1 MMHTA
6 GTLIMGVLNVTPDS
20 FSDGGRWASTD
31 AAIAHGVELAEQG
44 AHIVDVGGESTRPG
58 AERVPV
64 PAELGRVL
72 PVVRELAARGIR
84 VSIDTMNSET
94 AMAAV
99 DAGAQIVND
108 VSGGLADPAM
118 PPLVGERDV
127 DYVVMHWRGH
137 SRTMND
143 LARYTDAAREVREEL
158 FRRVDAL
165 ESQGVAPG
173 RIIVDPGLGFAKDSE
188 HNWEVL
194 RHLRDFEAAGLP
206 VLLGASR
213 KRFLGDLMPAGST
226 PQDRD
231 LPSAVVA
238 ALAARDGVWGVRVH
252 DVVSTR
258 VALEVV
264 RSWIG
269 DRRAAGD
276 GDDTGGA
283 EAGTESAAEPAARGE
298 QADDARPSDAATRMD
313 R

>member
-1 MMHTA
+1 
-6 GTLIMGVLNVTPDS
+6 MGVLNVTPDS

-31 AAIAHGVELAEQG
+31 AAIAHGLELARQG
-44 AHIVDVGGESTRPG
+44 ADIVDVGGESTRPG

-72 PVVRELAARGIR
+72 PVVRELAAGGIR

-94 AMAAV
+94 AAAAL

-118 PPLVGERDV
+118 APLVAERDV
-127 DYVVMHWRGH
+127 DYVAMHWRGH

-143 LARYTDAAREVREEL
+143 LASYTDAASEIRDEL
-158 FRRVDAL
+158 FRRVDEL
-165 ESQGVAPG
+165 ERQGVAPR
-173 RIIVDPGLGFAKDSE
+173 RIIVDPGLGFAKNSE
-188 HNWEVL
+188 HNWDVL
-194 RHLRDFEAAGLP
+194 RHLREFESAGLP

-213 KRFLGDLMPAGST
+213 KRFLADLMWDGAT

-231 LPSAVVA
+231 LPSAVIA

-258 VALEVV
+258 IALDVV
-264 RSWIG
+264 RSWSG
-269 DRRAAGD
+269 
-276 GDDTGGA
+276 
-283 EAGTESAAEPAARGE
+283 S
-298 QADDARPSDAATRMD
+298 ADDDRMEP
-313 R
+313 

>member
-1 MMHTA
+1 
-6 GTLIMGVLNVTPDS
+6 MGVLNVTPDS

-31 AAIAHGVELAEQG
+31 AAIAHGIELAEQG

-64 PAELGRVL
+64 PAELRRVL
-72 PVVRELAARGIR
+72 PVVRELAGRGIR

-94 AMAAV
+94 ARAAV
-99 DAGAQIVND
+99 DAGALIVND
-108 VSGGLADPAM
+108 VSGGLADPGMGAF
-118 PPLVGERDV
+118 VAERGV
-127 DYVVMHWRGH
+127 EYVVMHWRGH

-143 LARYTDAAREVREEL
+143 LASYTDAAREIRDEL

-165 ESQGVAPG
+165 EAQGVQHA
-173 RIIVDPGLGFAKDSE
+173 RIIVDPGLGFAKDSG
-188 HNWEVL
+188 HNWDVL
-194 RHLRDFEAAGLP
+194 RHLSEFEAAGLP
-206 VLLGASR
+206 VLVGASR
-213 KRFLGDLMPAGST
+213 KRFLGDLMSDSAT

-258 VALEVV
+258 IALEVV
-264 RSWIG
+264 RSWVGSAQAPADPEGFG
-269 DRRAAGD
+269 DVDGSRAD
-276 GDDTGGA
+276 GFGVTSSGA
-283 EAGTESAAEPAARGE
+283 TS
-298 QADDARPSDAATRMD
+298 SDVPGKRD

>member
-1 MMHTA
+1 
-6 GTLIMGVLNVTPDS
+6 MGVLNVTPDS

-31 AAIAHGVELAEQG
+31 AAIAHGLELAQQG
-44 AHIVDVGGESTRPG
+44 ADIVDVGGESTRPG

-72 PVVRELAARGIR
+72 PVVRELAAAGIR

-94 AMAAV
+94 AAAAL

-118 PPLVGERDV
+118 GALVAERDV
-127 DYVVMHWRGH
+127 DYVAMHWRGH

-143 LARYTDAAREVREEL
+143 LASYTDAAREIREEL
-158 FRRVDAL
+158 FRRVDEL
-165 ESQGVAPG
+165 ERQGVAPR
-173 RIIVDPGLGFAKDSE
+173 RIIVDPGLGFAKNSE
-188 HNWEVL
+188 HNWDVL
-194 RHLRDFEAAGLP
+194 RHLREFESAGLP

-213 KRFLGDLMPAGST
+213 KRFLADLMWDGAT

-231 LPSAVVA
+231 LPSAVIA

-258 VALEVV
+258 IALDVV
-264 RSWIG
+264 RTWSG
-269 DRRAAGD
+269 SADNDRM
-276 GDDTGGA
+276 
-283 EAGTESAAEPAARGE
+283 EP
-298 QADDARPSDAATRMD
+298 
-313 R
+313 

>member
-1 MMHTA
+1 
-6 GTLIMGVLNVTPDS
+6 MGVLNVTPDS

-31 AAIAHGVELAEQG
+31 AAIAHGIELAEQG

-94 AMAAV
+94 ARAAV

-108 VSGGLADPAM
+108 VSGGLADAAM
-118 PPLVGERDV
+118 GPFVAERGV

-137 SRTMND
+137 STVMND
-143 LARYTDAAREVREEL
+143 LARYTDAAREIREEL

-165 ESQGVAPG
+165 EAQGVAPE
-173 RIIVDPGLGFAKDSE
+173 RIIVDPGLGFAKTAE
-188 HNWEVL
+188 HNWDVL
-194 RHLRDFEAAGLP
+194 RHLAEFEQAGLP

-213 KRFLGDLMPAGST
+213 KRFLGELMEPGAT

-238 ALAARDGVWGVRVH
+238 AFAARDGVWGVRVH

-258 VALEVV
+258 IALEVA
-264 RSWIG
+264 
-269 DRRAAGD
+269 RRWL
-276 GDDTGGA
+276 GA
-283 EAGTESAAEPAARGE
+283 QGPGVQGSGVQGPGAQGSGSQVGVLHGE
-298 QADDARPSDAATRMD
+298 EQKS
-313 R
+313 

>member
-1 MMHTA
+1 
-6 GTLIMGVLNVTPDS
+6 MGVLNVTPDS

-44 AHIVDVGGESTRPG
+44 ADVVDVGGESTRPG

-94 AMAAV
+94 ARAAV

-108 VSGGLADPAM
+108 VSGGLADAAM
-118 PPLVGERDV
+118 GPFMASSGA

-137 SRTMND
+137 SRSMNQ
-143 LARYTDAAREVREEL
+143 LASYTDAAREIREEL
-158 FRRVDAL
+158 FRRVDDLQA
-165 ESQGVAPG
+165 QGVAHD
-173 RIIVDPGLGFAKDSE
+173 RIIVDPGLGFAKNAD
-188 HNWEVL
+188 HNWDVL
-194 RHLRDFEAAGLP
+194 RHLRDFETAGLP

-213 KRFLGDLMPAGST
+213 KRFLGELMPEGAS

-231 LPSAVVA
+231 LPSAVIA

-258 VALEVV
+258 IALEVV
-264 RSWIG
+264 RSWLG
-269 DRRAAGD
+269 EPPACD
-276 GDDTGGA
+276 GPTDGKM
-283 EAGTESAAEPAARGE
+283 ES
-298 QADDARPSDAATRMD
+298 
-313 R
+313 

>member
-1 MMHTA
+1 MTQ
-6 GTLIMGVLNVTPDS
+6 IMGVLNVTPDS

-44 AHIVDVGGESTRPG
+44 ADIVDVGGESTRPG

-72 PVVRELAARGIR
+72 PVVRELAAQGIR

-94 AMAAV
+94 ARAAV

-108 VSGGLADPAM
+108 VSGGLADAAM
-118 PPLVGERDV
+118 GPFVASSGV

-137 SRTMND
+137 SRSMNQ
-143 LARYTDAAREVREEL
+143 LASYTDAAREIREEL
-158 FRRVDAL
+158 FRRVDDLQA
-165 ESQGVAPG
+165 QGVAHD
-173 RIIVDPGLGFAKDSE
+173 RIIDPGLGFAKNAD
-188 HNWEVL
+188 HNWDVL
-194 RHLRDFEAAGLP
+194 RHLRDFETAGLP

-213 KRFLGDLMPAGST
+213 KRFLGELMPEGAS

-231 LPSAVVA
+231 LPSAVIA

-258 VALEVV
+258 IALEVV
-264 RSWIG
+264 RSWLG
-269 DRRAAGD
+269 
-276 GDDTGGA
+276 
-283 EAGTESAAEPAARGE
+283 EPPAANG
-298 QADDARPSDAATRMD
+298 ATDGKMES
-313 R
+313 

>member
-1 MMHTA
+1 
-6 GTLIMGVLNVTPDS
+6 MGVLNVTPDS

-31 AAIAHGVELAEQG
+31 AAIAHGLELAAQG

-64 PAELGRVL
+64 PAELERVL
-72 PVVRELAARGIR
+72 PVVRELAGRGIR

-94 AMAAV
+94 ARAAV
-99 DAGAQIVND
+99 DAGAQLVND

-118 PPLVGERDV
+118 GPLVADRGV

-143 LARYTDAAREVREEL
+143 LAHYTDAAREIREEL

-165 ESQGVAPG
+165 EADGVAPE
-173 RIIVDPGLGFAKDSE
+173 RIIVDPGLGFAKTSD
-188 HNWEVL
+188 HNWDVL
-194 RHLRDFEAAGLP
+194 RHLRDFETAGLP

-213 KRFLGDLMPAGST
+213 KRFLSDLMWDGAT

-238 ALAARDGVWGVRVH
+238 ALAAREGVWGVRVH

-258 VALEVV
+258 IALDVV
-264 RSWIG
+264 RHWDGGS
-269 DRRAAGD
+269 AAM
-276 GDDTGGA
+276 
-283 EAGTESAAEPAARGE
+283 GTESGRGI
-298 QADDARPSDAATRMD
+298 R
-313 R
+313 

>member
-1 MMHTA
+1 
-6 GTLIMGVLNVTPDS
+6 MGVLNVTPDS

-44 AHIVDVGGESTRPG
+44 ADIVDVGGESTRPG

-72 PVVRELAARGIR
+72 PVVRELAGRGIR

-94 AMAAV
+94 ATAAV

-118 PPLVGERDV
+118 GPFVAERGV

-137 SRTMND
+137 SRSMND
-143 LARYTDAAREVREEL
+143 LATYTDAAREIREEL

-165 ESQGVAPG
+165 EEQGVAAQ
-173 RIIVDPGLGFAKDSE
+173 RIIVDPGLGFAKNSE
-188 HNWEVL
+188 HNWDVL
-194 RHLRDFEAAGLP
+194 RHLREFESAGLP

-213 KRFLGDLMPAGST
+213 KRFLADLMWEGAT

-231 LPSAVVA
+231 LPSAVIA

-258 VALEVV
+258 IALDVV
-264 RSWIG
+264 RSW
-269 DRRAAGD
+269 AGD
-276 GDDTGGA
+276 EPGDEAAPSSDGG
-283 EAGTESAAEPAARGE
+283 
-298 QADDARPSDAATRMD
+298 RMGS
-313 R
+313 

>member
-1 MMHTA
+1 MTH
-6 GTLIMGVLNVTPDS
+6 IMGVLNVTPDS

-44 AHIVDVGGESTRPG
+44 ADIVDVGGESTRPG

-94 AMAAV
+94 ARAAV

-108 VSGGLADPAM
+108 VSGGLADAAM
-118 PPLVGERDV
+118 GPFVASSGV

-137 SRTMND
+137 SRSMNQ
-143 LARYTDAAREVREEL
+143 LASYTDAAREIREEL
-158 FRRVDAL
+158 FRRVDDLQA
-165 ESQGVAPG
+165 QGVAHD
-173 RIIVDPGLGFAKDSE
+173 RIIVDPGLGFAKNAD
-188 HNWEVL
+188 HNWDVL
-194 RHLRDFEAAGLP
+194 RHLRDFETAGLP

-213 KRFLGDLMPAGST
+213 KRFLGELMPEGAS

-231 LPSAVVA
+231 LPSAVIA

-258 VALEVV
+258 IALEVV
-264 RSWIG
+264 RSWLG
-269 DRRAAGD
+269 
-276 GDDTGGA
+276 
-283 EAGTESAAEPAARGE
+283 EPPAADG
-298 QADDARPSDAATRMD
+298 ATDGKMES
-313 R
+313 

>member
-1 MMHTA
+1 
-6 GTLIMGVLNVTPDS
+6 MGVLNVTPDS

-31 AAIAHGVELAEQG
+31 AAIAHGVELASQG

-72 PVVRELAARGIR
+72 PVVRELAGRGIR

-94 AMAAV
+94 ARAAV

-118 PPLVGERDV
+118 APFVAESDV

-137 SRTMND
+137 SRSMND
-143 LARYTDAAREVREEL
+143 LARYTDAAREVRDEL

-165 ESQGVAPG
+165 EGQGIAPG
-173 RIIVDPGLGFAKDSE
+173 RIIVDPGLGFAKESE
-188 HNWEVL
+188 HNWDVL
-194 RHLRDFEAAGLP
+194 RHLREFEAAGLP
-206 VLLGASR
+206 VLVGASR

-226 PQDRD
+226 AQDRD

-252 DVVSTR
+252 DVVSTKI
-258 VALEVV
+258 ALDVV
-264 RSWIG
+264 RAWV
-269 DRRAAGD
+269 
-276 GDDTGGA
+276 GA
-283 EAGTESAAEPAARGE
+283 S
-298 QADDARPSDAATRMD
+298 DDAHGLSQGDARMD